1 MMKRLIYILSAVLML
16 SVSCSPKI
24 VEKVVT
30 ETVTQ
35 YRDSTVWRDTTV
47 YVPIPLEAEQA
58 IVHVGDTSHR
68 ETSVASSDAWIGA
81 DGFLH
86 HDLRNK
92 SVRIPFALKVPE
104 RFIMSEARSTQE
116 HALIKTKEVKV
127 EKKLSWWQKFRL
139 AVFPV
144 LLLGLLWAYRKEL
157 LSIIK
162 NIIRF
167 I

>member
-1 MMKRLIYILSAVLML
+1 MMKRLIYILSVVLML

-47 YVPIPLEAEQA
+47 YVPIPFEADQA

-92 SVRIPFALKVPE
+92 PVCIPLALKVPE
-104 RFIMSEARSTQE
+104 RFIISEARSTQE

-139 AVFPV
+139 TVFPV
-144 LLLGLLWAYRKEL
+144 MLLGLLWAYRKEL

>member
-1 MMKRLIYILSAVLML
+1 MEKKLAIILIAASLAC
-16 SVSCSPKI
+16 SCSPKI

-30 ETVTQ
+30 ETITQ

-92 SVRIPFALKVPE
+92 PVRIPFALKVPE

-127 EKKLSWWQKFRL
+127 EKKLSWWQEFRL
-139 AVFPV
+139 TVFPV
-144 LLLGLLWAYRKEL
+144 LLLGLLWAYRKQIIAFVKTL
-157 LSIIK
+157 LKLI
-162 NIIRF
+162 
-167 I
+167 

>member
-1 MMKRLIYILSAVLML
+1 MKRLIYILAAVLML

-30 ETVTQ
+30 ETITQ

-47 YVPIPLEAEQA
+47 YVPIPLETDQA

-92 SVRIPFALKVPE
+92 PVRIPFALKVPE

-116 HALIKTKEVKV
+116 HAIIKTKEVKV

-139 AVFPV
+139 VLFPV
-144 LLLGLLWAYRKEL
+144 MLLGLLWAYRKEL

>member
-1 MMKRLIYILSAVLML
+1 MMKRLIYILSVVLML

-47 YVPIPLEAEQA
+47 YVPIPLEADQA

-92 SVRIPFALKVPE
+92 PVCIPLALKVPE
-104 RFIMSEARSTQE
+104 RFIISEARSTQE

-139 AVFPV
+139 TVFPV
-144 LLLGLLWAYRKEL
+144 MLLGLLWAYRKEL

>member
-1 MMKRLIYILSAVLML
+1 MKRLIYILSVVLML

-47 YVPIPLEAEQA
+47 YVPIPLEADQA

-92 SVRIPFALKVPE
+92 PVCIPLALKVPE
-104 RFIMSEARSTQE
+104 RFIISEARSTQE

-139 AVFPV
+139 TVFPV
-144 LLLGLLWAYRKEL
+144 MLLGLLWAYRKEL